1 MNPLEIVGGILLLLA
16 GVFIIFFVMMQ
27 ESKQPDGM
35 GAITGNSSSDN
46 YISRNTG
53 VRTKE
58 AFLARVT
65 KILAGCIF
73 VLAFILNLLVRY
85 L

>member
-1 MNPLEIVGGILLLLA
+1 MNPFEIIGGVLLILA
-16 GVFIIFFVMMQ
+16 GVFIIIFVMMQ

-35 GAITGNSSSDN
+35 GAITGNSSSEN

-58 AFLARVT
+58 AMLARLT
-65 KILAGCIF
+65 KILAGGIF
-73 VLAFILNLLVRY
+73 VITFVLNLLVRY